1 MQELNIA
8 YFLYYPENVVV
19 GCRVPTESEEVW
31 KKFGRFPVWKSL
43 EKVFLI
49 CSYGKRK

>member
-31 KKFGRFPVWKSL
+31 KKFGRFPV
-43 EKVFLI
+43 
-49 CSYGKRK
+49 